1 MNGTTFNDLSK
12 AFTSISISA
21 EQASNAFQ
29 NFAMCIPPFTEE
41 DILRI
46 EMNPSL
52 SFISKFK
59 IIRSMR
65 KQMKERG

>member
-1 MNGTTFNDLSK
+1 MNETAFNDLSK
-12 AFTSISISA
+12 AFASISISA
-21 EQASNAFQ
+21 EQASNAFR
-29 NFAMCIPPFTEE
+29 NFAACIPPFTEE

-46 EMNPSL
+46 KMNPSL

-65 KQMKERG
+65 KQMKGR